1 MTSGKGRI
9 LVAEDT
15 PTQAAMVKL
24 GLQRLGYE
32 VVVARDGMEAIE
44 KVYQDLP
51 DLIVSDVIMP
61 KLNGYQVCRLL
72 KDDQFTADIP
82 VVLLTSLDQRQDMFW
97 GMKSGAD
104 KFLTKGGS
112 IPELVVEIENFL
124 AEKGGLERRKD
135 GASAT
140 AGKGG
145 GIGFDVMERVI
156 KLLDRNLFES
166 TVVNEIQDLVN
177 SLDDYGKTISSVLE
191 ILSKVIDFHAGC
203 ILLADEEG
211 RELHVFVNRSV
222 DEAFIEEL
230 GKMALKRFNC
240 EGEDKGS
247 VTSETYDPEELL
259 QKSGNHPAE
268 IASSTFVSLAT
279 KGRASGVIV
288 LASPEKD
295 MFSERAEQTFDIIS
309 RHANI
314 VIDYARLYER
324 TKKLSITDG
333 LTKVFNHRYFQEQ
346 LTREFSRS
354 RRSGKPLSLILL
366 DIDHFKRFNDTYGHQ
381 QGDTVLK
388 ELARVLQSNIRFC
401 DVLARYGGEEFAI
414 IMPDTEMEVCG
425 MASERLREAVEK
437 HSVPGQ
443 DEELKVTISMGLSTT
458 PSAEITSAAELIS
471 AADRA
476 LYRAKENGRNRVEM

>member
-1 MTSGKGRI
+1 
-9 LVAEDT
+9 
-15 PTQAAMVKL
+15 
-24 GLQRLGYE
+24 
-32 VVVARDGMEAIE
+32 
-44 KVYQDLP
+44 
-51 DLIVSDVIMP
+51 
-61 KLNGYQVCRLL
+61 
-72 KDDQFTADIP
+72 
-82 VVLLTSLDQRQDMFW
+82 
-97 GMKSGAD
+97 
-104 KFLTKGGS
+104 
-112 IPELVVEIENFL
+112 
-124 AEKGGLERRKD
+124 
-135 GASAT
+135 
-140 AGKGG
+140 
-145 GIGFDVMERVI
+145 VI

>member
-1 MTSGKGRI
+1 MAGKGRI
-9 LVAEDT
+9 LVVEDT

-24 GLQRLGYE
+24 GLQRLGFE

-44 KVYQDLP
+44 KVYQELP

-97 GMKSGAD
+97 GLKSGAD
-104 KFLTKGGS
+104 KYLTKGGS
-112 IPELVVEIENFL
+112 IPELVGEIENFL
-124 AEKGGLERRKD
+124 AERGGLKRRED
-135 GASAT
+135 SASVS

-145 GIGFDVMERVI
+145 NIGFDVMERVI

-177 SLDDYGKTISSVLE
+177 SLDEYGKTISSVLE
-191 ILSKVIDFHAGC
+191 ILSKVIDFHTGC
-203 ILLADEEG
+203 IVLGDEES

-222 DEAFIEEL
+222 DEAFIEEA
-230 GKMALKRFNC
+230 GNQALARFGS
-240 EGEDKGS
+240 EGDAKGA
-247 VTSETYDPEELL
+247 VTSEIYDPEELL
-259 QKSGNHPAE
+259 EAPGSHPSK
-268 IASSTFVSLAT
+268 IASSTSVSLVT
-279 KGRASGVIV
+279 KGRPSGVIV
-288 LASPEKD
+288 LASPEKNV
-295 MFSERAEQTFDIIS
+295 FSERAVQTFDIIS

-314 VIDYARLYER
+314 VVDYARLYER
-324 TKKLSITDG
+324 TKRLSITDG
-333 LTKVFNHRYFQEQ
+333 LTEVYNHRYFQEQ
-346 LTREFSRS
+346 LTREFVRS
-354 RRSGKPLSLILL
+354 ERSEKPLSLILL

-388 ELARVLQSNIRFC
+388 ELARVLQNNIRSC

-414 IMPDTEMEVCG
+414 IMPETERGVCG
-425 MASERLREAVEK
+425 MASERLRAAVEK
-437 HSVPGQ
+437 HAVPGQ

-458 PSAEITSAAELIS
+458 PTEEITSAAELIS

>member
-1 MTSGKGRI
+1 MAGKGRI
-9 LVAEDT
+9 LVVEDT

-24 GLQRLGYE
+24 GLQRLGFE

-44 KVYQDLP
+44 KVYQELP

-72 KDDQFTADIP
+72 KDDQFTAHIP

-104 KFLTKGGS
+104 KYLTKGGS
-112 IPELVVEIENFL
+112 IPELVEEIENFL
-124 AEKGGLERRKD
+124 AERGGLERRERS
-135 GASAT
+135 ASVS
-140 AGKGG
+140 AGQGG
-145 GIGFDVMERVI
+145 NIGFDVMERVI

-166 TVVNEIQDLVN
+166 TVVNEMQDLVN
-177 SLDDYGKTISSVLE
+177 SLDNYAKTISSVLE

-203 ILLADEEG
+203 IVLGDEEG

-222 DEAFIEEL
+222 EQAFIDEL
-230 GKMALKRFNC
+230 GNQALARFSS
-240 EGEDKGS
+240 EGDALGG

-259 QKSGNHPAE
+259 EAEGSHPEA
-268 IASSTFVSLAT
+268 IASSVSVSLAT
-279 KGRASGVIV
+279 KGRPSGVIV
-288 LASPEKD
+288 LASPEKN

-324 TKKLSITDG
+324 TKRLSITDG
-333 LTKVFNHRYFQEQ
+333 LTNVYNHRYFQEE
-346 LTREFSRS
+346 LTREFLRS
-354 RRSGKPLSLILL
+354 QRSEKPLSLILL

-388 ELARVLQSNIRFC
+388 ELARVLQNNIRSC

-414 IMPDTEMEVCG
+414 TMPETEREVCG
-425 MASERLREAVEK
+425 MASERLRAAVEK
-437 HSVPGQ
+437 HAVPGQ

-458 PSAEITSAAELIS
+458 STKEITSAAELIS